1 MNNLEL
7 IGLITQIIGAV
18 AVVISIV
25 YLAKQIKWNTKAL
38 IAQASFDS
46 THSWATTNEILSE
59 VLVGDVEFQE
69 GKESRIAKMAVT
81 FYDPKA
87 KVDDLGLSE
96 FMALTLIHRAL
107 FQKLEG
113 QYYMYKHG
121 LLEPE
126 IWRVRRNWAQSLVT
140 LPIPK
145 HWWEIEVTQTLYSEE
160 FIKMIS
166 EGDKTDVYAPGK
178 GNS

>member
-7 IGLITQIIGAV
+7 ISIVTQVIGAI

-38 IAQASFDS
+38 KAQASFDS
-46 THSWATTNEILSE
+46 THSWATTNEMLTE
-59 VLVGDVEFQE
+59 ALMGDGEFLD

-81 FYDPKA
+81 FYDPKS
-87 KVDDLGLSE
+87 KPDDLPLSE
-96 FMALTLIHRAL
+96 FMALTLCHRTL

-126 IWRVRRNWAQSLVT
+126 IWKVRRDWAQSLVT
-140 LPIPK
+140 LPVPAY
-145 HWWEIEVTQTLYSEE
+145 WWDIEKTQSLYSEE
-160 FIKMIS
+160 FMTMIS
-166 EGDKTDVYAPGK
+166 EGDKTEVFAPGK
-178 GNS
+178 SE